1 MTILLEPYQLFMM
14 ATISLGAFFGL
25 GKLLARQVLDNIDT
39 KLSSFKD
46 IKSELKELS
55 AIANN
60 TERDLLR
67 IKGDIAQQYVRRD
80 DFVRL
85 ETTISAKLDSLSD
98 KLDHLRERGN
108 NHEQ

>member
-1 MTILLEPYQLFMM
+1 MTILLEPYQLFMI
-14 ATISLGAFFGL
+14 AVTLLAAFFGL

-46 IKSELKELS
+46 IKVELKELS
-55 AIANN
+55 IIANN

-85 ETTISAKLDSLSD
+85 ETTISAKLDSLAE
-98 KLDHLRERGN
+98 KIDHLRERGN
-108 NHEQ
+108 P

>member
-1 MTILLEPYQLFMM
+1 MTILLEPYQLFMIA
-14 ATISLGAFFGL
+14 ATSLAAFFGL
-25 GKLLARQVLDNIDT
+25 GKLLASQVLDNIDT

-46 IKSELKELS
+46 IKVELKELS
-55 AIANN
+55 IIANN

-85 ETTISAKLDSLSD
+85 EAAISAKLDSLAD
-98 KLDHLRERGN
+98 KIDHLRERSN
-108 NHEQ
+108 P

>member
-1 MTILLEPYQLFMM
+1 MTILLEPYQLFMIV
-14 ATISLGAFFGL
+14 TISLGAFFGL

-46 IKSELKELS
+46 IKVELKELS
-55 AIANN
+55 IIANN

-85 ETTISAKLDSLSD
+85 EAAISAKLDSLAD
-98 KLDHLRERGN
+98 KIDHLRERSN
-108 NHEQ
+108 P